1 LLLRTNFCT
10 AYFTGTNRRSLA
22 YTAPIQSPL
31 IKRFVADCARQFVAG
46 TIELTNSN
54 AKAMLINYDPSGT
67 AACDNSASVMVNG
80 HTRTIYF
87 N

>member
-1 LLLRTNFCT
+1 LLLRTNFCNT
-10 AYFTGTNRRSLA
+10 YFTGTNRRSLA

-31 IKRFVADCARQFVAG
+31 IKRFAAGCARHFVASI
-46 TIELTNSN
+46 IELTNSN
-54 AKAMLINYDPSGT
+54 DQAMLFHYDPSGT